1 MIRMAEYCDVCSKKL
16 KNRDDKYKHGHHRGY
31 CRTCLRQEVIRLV
44 DSFEDKISKNLKKIS
59 HKLTSEELQIIEM
72 MVQIDNEEKKL
83 KSLKDKR
90 RIFTQVLSLDEK
102 ELEDY
107 RIDINN
113 IKFIIDQIKR
123 EIKSLN
129 GNIEGLMYDVS
140 RNFDTIKKK
149 RDKLKDKKSN

>member
-1 MIRMAEYCDVCSKKL
+1 
-16 KNRDDKYKHGHHRGY
+16 
-31 CRTCLRQEVIRLV
+31 LV

-59 HKLTSEELQIIEM
+59 HKLTSEELQIIEKI
-72 MVQIDNEEKKL
+72 VQIDNEEKKL

-123 EIKSLN
+123 EIKLLN

>member
-1 MIRMAEYCDVCSKKL
+1 M
-16 KNRDDKYKHGHHRGY
+16 
-31 CRTCLRQEVIRLV
+31 
-44 DSFEDKISKNLKKIS
+44 
-59 HKLTSEELQIIEM
+59 KLTKEEYRVYSLYTSGFRGGFRSQEKCFEILNERRTTEKKKWEHRSDYWSLSIPRFHRNEIIK
-72 MVQIDNEEKKL
+72 IDNEEKKL

-123 EIKSLN
+123 EIKLLN

-149 RDKLKDKKSN
+149 KDKLKDKKSN